1 MLRKRAKERPKSKAG
16 RETLISMCASKAA
29 SRTKSARNREVK
41 VIARCLDHKDPRALL
56 GRRGLPVHRDL
67 RVER

>member
-1 MLRKRAKERPKSKAG
+1 
-16 RETLISMCASKAA
+16 MCASKAA